1 MSELSK
7 KTKGILAALV
17 VNVIF
22 GFSFLFSK
30 SALDYAHPLVILSA
44 RFTVSFLVLNLLWL
58 FGAFK
63 LNLKGKPKKWIL
75 IMALCQP
82 MLYFTFELYGIENTS
97 SALSGVIISLVP
109 VAVMILSAVFLR
121 EKPSFSQVLFSML
134 SLAAVVAISLLSADG
149 SKSKLTGIVLLLGA
163 VLCAAVFN
171 ILSRHEAENYSPFE
185 RTYIMFLVGAVGFNL
200 LTFAVLRG
208 NWVTEV
214 TAAVCHAE
222 FWTSVLYLSV
232 MSSILAFMLYNYSTS
247 VLTPVMSAS
256 FSNLIT
262 VVSVLAGILILKEE
276 MSVPQL
282 VCCTLIILGVFGVN
296 R

>member
-200 LTFAVLRG
+200 LTFAVLRE

>member
-247 VLTPVMSAS
+247 VLPPVMSAS